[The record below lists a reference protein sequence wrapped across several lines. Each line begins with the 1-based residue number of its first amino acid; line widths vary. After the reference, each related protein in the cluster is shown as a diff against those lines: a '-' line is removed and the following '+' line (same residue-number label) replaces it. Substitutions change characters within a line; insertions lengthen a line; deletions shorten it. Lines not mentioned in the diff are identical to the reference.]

1 MVDAKEAYWSIP
13 NNILINMLKTDSN
26 GLYSVEATFRLSKHG
41 NNYIDSKRKKN
52 SLFLFLSQ
60 FKSPIIIIFVFT
72 ALMSFFLGE
81 REDALIIFSIILIS
95 SSLGFWQEKA
105 ASDVI
110 HKLISTVK
118 TKSKVLRDGKME
130 DILSENIVSGDII
143 ILESGDKV
151 PADCKILESKD

>member
-1 MVDAKEAYWSIP
+1 
-13 NNILINMLKTDSN
+13 
-26 GLYSVEATFRLSKHG
+26 
-41 NNYIDSKRKKN
+41 
-52 SLFLFLSQ
+52 
-60 FKSPIIIIFVFT
+60 
-72 ALMSFFLGE
+72 MSFFLGE

-118 TKSKVLRDGKME
+118 TKSKVLRDGKIE
-130 DILSENIVSGDII
+130 DIISEDIVSGDII

-151 PADCKILESKD
+151 PADCKILESKDLFVNEATLTGETYPVEKSNLVNLNKDIPLRKRINSLFMGTFVISGIARAIVIYTGANTEIGKISSRLHHIQ